1 MKMASLET
9 TAAADWRKMHAL
21 GLPAGSVRALLAVVV
36 FATVW
41 GLLLLRPGQEIP
53 DYLSDLMFVILGH
66 YFATRK
72 RSGLVAEAS
81 ELPGPPPLY
90 LPRGTIRLLLAL
102 GSIAV
107 AGVLYER
114 GAFMRMDRNPG
125 VATLLLVGGF
135 LLGVLLNAAVAWWRA
150 RVKRGHRAVEDF
162 QALISLAAGAALTAL
177 VWNQFFPVVP
187 ADELRA
193 LFQSWTHMGRLGPEH
208 VLAAVIGLYFGSRS

>member
-1 MKMASLET
+1 MNLASPET
-9 TAAADWRKMHAL
+9 SAVVDWRRIHAL

-36 FATVW
+36 FVTVW

-72 RSGLVAEAS
+72 RAGTIAEPGD
-81 ELPGPPPLY
+81 LPGPPPLY
-90 LPRGTIRLLLAL
+90 LPRGTIRLVLAA

-107 AGVLYER
+107 AGLLYER
-114 GAFMRMDRNPG
+114 GTFMRLDRNPG
-125 VATLLLVGGF
+125 AATLLLVGGF

-150 RVKRGHRAVEDF
+150 RVHRGHRLVEDI

-177 VWNQFFPVVP
+177 VWNQFFPVIP
-187 ADELRA
+187 ADALRVA
-193 LFQSWTHMGRLGPEH
+193 FQNWTHMGRLGPEH
-208 VLAAVIGLYFGSRS
+208 VLAAMVGLYFGSRS